1 MTSALPKILSPLQDL
16 VITAGENLKLTCNIS
31 ADPPAIIRWTKDS
44 SQKIPRASLLNN
56 NFTLMIETVEISDDG
71 NYSCVAINRQGNAS
85 STAAVQ
91 VQGMCIPFSLLL
103 LLLEQIKLS
112 EWLKITPPH
121 KITGIQ
127 EYSCIVGIDS
137 SHNIHNFP
145 GLASYKYPLTV
156 CSETCQHLT
165 CVFV

>member
-1 MTSALPKILSPLQDL
+1 MLCCFNVRMWCLTSALPEILSPLQDL

-85 STAAVQ
+85 SSACCCSSTRYVSAFIGSKSTLRVKHY
-91 VQGMCIPFSLLL
+91 FSL
-103 LLLEQIKLS
+103 
-112 EWLKITPPH
+112 P
-121 KITGIQ
+121 
-127 EYSCIVGIDS
+127 
-137 SHNIHNFP
+137 
-145 GLASYKYPLTV
+145 
-156 CSETCQHLT
+156 
-165 CVFV
+165 

>member
-1 MTSALPKILSPLQDL
+1 MWCLTSALPEILSPLQDL

-85 STAAVQ
+85 SSAAVQ
-91 VQGMCIPFSLLL
+91 VQGMSLPFVSLLAFSL
-103 LLLEQIKLS
+103 KR
-112 EWLKITPPH
+112 LKIDGMAQDNAAPQENRNTRV
-121 KITGIQ
+121 IAGI
-127 EYSCIVGIDS
+127 YS
-137 SHNIHNFP
+137 SHIYSFP
-145 GLASYKYPLTV
+145 GVLFCFYLTSYV
-156 CSETCQHLT
+156 
-165 CVFV
+165 

>member
-1 MTSALPKILSPLQDL
+1 MWCLTSALPEILSPLQDL

-85 STAAVQ
+85 SSAAVQ
-91 VQGMCIPFSLLL
+91 VQGMCASCIPFRFFFKA
-103 LLLEQIKLS
+103 IK
-112 EWLKITPPH
+112 
-121 KITGIQ
+121 
-127 EYSCIVGIDS
+127 
-137 SHNIHNFP
+137 N
-145 GLASYKYPLTV
+145 
-156 CSETCQHLT
+156 
-165 CVFV
+165 

>member
-1 MTSALPKILSPLQDL
+1 MCCLSSALPEILSPLQDV

-85 STAAVQ
+85 SSAAVQ
-91 VQGMCIPFSLLL
+91 VQGMSASCIPFTSFSKRL
-103 LLLEQIKLS
+103 
-112 EWLKITPPH
+112 
-121 KITGIQ
+121 
-127 EYSCIVGIDS
+127 
-137 SHNIHNFP
+137 N
-145 GLASYKYPLTV
+145 
-156 CSETCQHLT
+156 CQNGSR
-165 CVFV
+165 